1 MNEAGIFLL
10 TGTGAN
16 IDVKCGWV
24 PAKVEVMNITSTGL
38 EKLEWYRGM
47 ADASAIKTVAA
58 GTRTK
63 ITTLGIT
70 PLGDGPADAVEQG
83 FRIGADA
90 DVNVA
95 AEQIVVIATRGGE
108 GNQV

>member
-1 MNEAGIFLL
+1 MNENGFFLI

-16 IDVKCGWV
+16 IDIKCGFV

-47 ADASAIKTVAA
+47 PDASGIKTTSAPA
-58 GTRTK
+58 RTK

-70 PLGDGPADAVEQG
+70 PLGDDVADTVEQG
-83 FRIGADA
+83 FRIGADT
-90 DVNVA
+90 DINVA
-95 AEQIVVIATRGGE
+95 GEKLVIFATRGGA